1 MPKGK
6 RPSETKPEQG
16 ATTITDIMKPG
27 RWWAPNAQVFN
38 LHKKKSNLFPFF
50 PLKNFIFST
59 QFYASTNFFTF
70 KLGMKIF
77 YAKFNS
83 ITCTQRSR
91 RRSWRRVSWDPSWT
105 MSLMVAALC
114 SGNFLLPFIYLLI
127 FGFFYGIVIIC
138 GSLYSFMWIYAKN
151 MTRHY
156 LIGRCK

>member
-83 ITCTQRSR
+83 ITCTQRKW

-105 MSLMVAALC
+105 TSLTVAAPC
-114 SGNFLLPFIYLLI
+114 FSIVFSNFLLPLFIYLLI
-127 FGFFYGIVIIC
+127 FGYFWGHC
-138 GSLYSFMWIYAKN
+138 DHPW
-151 MTRHY
+151 
-156 LIGRCK
+156 